1 MAEPVT
7 AQPSYRALLG
17 VPSLGRVLLAM
28 QIARISQSMIGIV
41 MILFALQRYNDTSL
55 AGLVAFASIFPG
67 LIISPI
73 AGALLDRH
81 GRVRLIILDYLVAAT
96 SLVLVA
102 ILSMSGHLTAGLLV
116 AIVAL
121 AGLTGPLSS
130 SGLRSLFP
138 LLVPEPL
145 WERVN
150 AVDSNGWVL
159 ATVVGA
165 PLGAVVAQFVGF
177 EVAMI
182 GIAVAYASAAL
193 VMFGAPDPRTDV
205 ASTGNLLRDAW
216 LGLVYTWNN
225 RTLRA
230 LAISLSTMNLSGG
243 VVEIVVPVLIL
254 KHLGMG
260 QDVVGF
266 MFGLMGAFGV
276 VSAFVSGR
284 IRTEGQ
290 ERRMILIPAAGFTVA
305 TAILLWPGSLMPI
318 ALSMAVGGLLNG
330 PMDIAMFTMRQRC
343 TDPAWMG
350 RAFTVSMK
358 LNFSGFPIGA
368 ALAGIMVSV
377 WPVEVAIAFGV
388 AANALGA
395 LLGYV
400 LIPRGSVDAGVADP
414 GAGGELGPVSR
425 DSKRPGGY
433 ARPPNSQ
440 LGVTG
445 PAATTRA
452 APPLAPPRNR
462 ACGG

>member
-1 MAEPVT
+1 
-7 AQPSYRALLG
+7 
-17 VPSLGRVLLAM
+17 M

-41 MILFALQRYNDTSL
+41 MILFALQRYNDPSL

-81 GRVRLIILDYLVAAT
+81 GRVRLIILDYLVAAAALVVVAAL
-96 SLVLVA
+96 SLT
-102 ILSMSGHLTAGLLV
+102 GHLTAVLLV

-138 LLVPEPL
+138 LLVPKPL

-165 PLGAVVAQFVGF
+165 PAGAVVAQLAGF
-177 EVAMI
+177 EVAMV
-182 GIAVAYASAAL
+182 GIAVAYLAAAV
-193 VMFGAPDPRTDV
+193 VMVGSPDPRTDV

-216 LGLVYTWNN
+216 LGLVYTWSNQ
-225 RTLRA
+225 TLRA

-243 VVEIVVPVLIL
+243 VIQIVVPILIL
-254 KHLGMG
+254 NHLGMG
-260 QDVVGF
+260 QDTVGY

-276 VSAFVSGR
+276 VSAFLSGR
-284 IRTEGQ
+284 MRTEGR
-290 ERRMILIPAAGFTVA
+290 ERGMILLPAAGFTVA
-305 TAILLWPGSLMPI
+305 TAILLWPGSLLPI

-330 PMDIAMFTMRQRC
+330 PMDIAMFTLRQRR

-350 RAFTVSMK
+350 RAFTVSMN

-368 ALAGIMVSV
+368 ALAGAMLSI
-377 WPVEVAIAFGV
+377 WPVEVTILFGV

-395 LLGYV
+395 LLGYM
-400 LIPRGSVDAGVADP
+400 LIPRSEEAISIDG
-414 GAGGELGPVSR
+414 L
-425 DSKRPGGY
+425 
-433 ARPPNSQ
+433 
-440 LGVTG
+440 
-445 PAATTRA
+445 
-452 APPLAPPRNR
+452 LAPDGVPTS
-462 ACGG
+462 G